1 MLALV
6 ATMVTPALG
15 RAQWVVELGK
25 LRYQVGLKVIKV
37 KVGGVKGT
45 WLANKSK
52 G

>member
-25 LRYQVGLKVIKV
+25 LRYQVGLKVTKV
-37 KVGGVKGT
+37 KVEWVED
-45 WLANKSK
+45 A
-52 G
+52 

>member
-1 MLALV
+1 M
-6 ATMVTPALG
+6 TMVTPALG

-37 KVGGVKGT
+37 KVGVVKGT
-45 WLANKSK
+45 WLVNKSK